1 MRDGCK
7 WCLKWY
13 IGCFLV
19 VARLVVAACEG
30 ANCMSEEANIVRLS
44 AEDQRLFAKLLLSP
58 PPLAPAMERAREH
71 HARLIRSGE

>member
-1 MRDGCK
+1 
-7 WCLKWY
+7 
-13 IGCFLV
+13 
-19 VARLVVAACEG
+19 
-30 ANCMSEEANIVRLS
+30 MSEEANIVRLS